1 MAQQFILRRSVRGMA
16 AASLFSVS
24 LGAAPQTAPAAPSE
38 RAAAAFARADTNGD
52 GKLSREEAARFPG
65 IAERFEALD
74 RDGDGFLSL
83 AEFAAAFE
91 APG

>member
-1 MAQQFILRRSVRGMA
+1 MARQFILRRSVRGMA

-24 LGAAPQTAPAAPSE
+24 LGATAQTAPSE
-38 RAAAAFARADTNGD
+38 RAAAAFARADSNGD

-74 RDGDGFLSL
+74 SDRDGFLSL
-83 AEFAAAFE
+83 PEFAAAFE